1 MPRRGEERELELA
14 RLHPVEQFADRV
26 ADEPG
31 VRAVCLAGQLPQSGE
46 LVGLE
51 GNGYTVHGGERS
63 ITPRD
68 VKYFRY
74 SIGLGHS

>member
-1 MPRRGEERELELA
+1 
-14 RLHPVEQFADRV
+14 
-26 ADEPG
+26 